1 VANNTYSGC
10 ICSLTYTPTGY
21 ASSITLKRRI
31 VTHTS
36 QFLFLD
42 HPLPSSITSA
52 VTVYIEDPAYSFTL
66 LANGATQQLYWIPL
80 GKRSKVGGW
89 RLSVDIG
96 VGAVAV
102 GKFS

>member
-36 QFLFLD
+36 TLLFLD